1 MPTSIWFWI
10 AFNAGVFVALI
21 VDLVSFKRR
30 DRALSMRAAAQRS
43 AIWMVLSLL
52 FNLLVWKLRGPDT
65 ALDFLTCYLIEYSL
79 SVDNI
84 FIFVLIFACFRVP
97 PIAQHRVL
105 VWGILGALVMRG
117 IMIWLGVT
125 LVARFH
131 FVLYFFGVF
140 LLITAVRMFPG
151 KYGQRDFE
159 KSFIMRSCRKW
170 IWVTPDFHE
179 ANFITKIDNRWMF
192 TPLALVLI
200 LIDVMDLV
208 FAVDSIPAVFA
219 ITRDAFIVYPSN
231 VCAILGLRSLYF
243 LLANLVDR
251 FIYLKTG
258 LALVLAFVGIKMIV
272 ADYFPVPTLISLA
285 VIVLT
290 LAVTITVSIIVT
302 QKRTA
307 AENRK

>member
-10 AFNAGVFVALI
+10 TFHIGVFFAI
-21 VDLVSFKRR
+21 FADLVQFKLR
-30 DRALSMRAAAQRS
+30 DRALSMRAALHRVV
-43 AIWMVLSLL
+43 IWVLLSLA
-52 FNLLVWKLRGPDT
+52 FNAIVWQWRGADQ

-84 FIFVLIFACFRVP
+84 FIFVLIFAYFRVP

-131 FVLYFFGVF
+131 FILYFFGVF
-140 LLITAVRMFPG
+140 LLITAVRMFSG

-170 IWVTPDFHE
+170 IRVTRDFSGE
-179 ANFITKIDNRWMF
+179 NFMAKIDNRWMF

-219 ITRDAFIVYPSN
+219 ITRDAFIVYTSN

-258 LALVLAFVGIKMIV
+258 LALVLAFVGVKMIV
-272 ADYFPVPTLISLA
+272 ADYFTVPTPISLA
-285 VIVLT
+285 VIVFT
-290 LAVTITVSIIVT
+290 LAVTITISMIVT
-302 QKRTA
+302 QNRAA

>member
-1 MPTSIWFWI
+1 VPTSIWFWI
-10 AFNAGVFVALI
+10 TFHIGVFFAI
-21 VDLVSFKRR
+21 FADLVQFKLR
-30 DRALSMRAAAQRS
+30 DRALSMRAAARRS

-52 FNLLVWKLRGPDT
+52 FNLLVLKLRGPDT

-131 FVLYFFGVF
+131 FILYFFGVF

-159 KSFIMRSCRKW
+159 NSLVMRSCRKW
-170 IWVTPDFHE
+170 IWVTPDFQGE
-179 ANFITKIDNRWMF
+179 NFMAKIDNRWMF

-219 ITRDAFIVYPSN
+219 ITRDGFIVYTSN

-258 LALVLAFVGIKMIV
+258 LAIILGFVGSKMIV
-272 ADYFPVPTLISLA
+272 ADYFPIPTWASLG
-285 VIVLT
+285 VIVVV
-290 LAVTITVSIIVT
+290 LAITIVASMIATES
-302 QKRTA
+302 RSREA
-307 AENRK
+307 ARK

>member
-1 MPTSIWFWI
+1 VPTSIWFWI

-30 DRALSMRAAAQRS
+30 DRALSMRAAARRS
-43 AIWMVLSLL
+43 AIWIVLSLL

-97 PIAQHRVL
+97 PIAQHLVL
-105 VWGILGALVMRG
+105 VWGILAALFMRG
-117 IMIWLGVT
+117 IMSWLGVS

-131 FVLYFFGVF
+131 FILYFFGVF
-140 LLITAVRMFPG
+140 LLITAIRMFSG

-159 KSFIMRSCRKW
+159 KSFIMRCCRKW
-170 IWVTPDFHE
+170 IWVTGDFYGE
-179 ANFITKIDNRWMF
+179 NFMAKIDNRWMF

-200 LIDVMDLV
+200 LIDVMDLI

-219 ITRDAFIVYPSN
+219 ITRDAFIVYTSN
-231 VCAILGLRSLYF
+231 ICAILGLRSLYF
-243 LLANLVDR
+243 LLANLMNR

-272 ADYFPVPTLISLA
+272 ADYFPVPTPISLA
-285 VIVLT
+285 VIVST
-290 LAVTITVSIIVT
+290 LVATITISIIVT
-302 QKRTA
+302 QNRTA
-307 AENRK
+307 AEYRK